1 LKARVEI
8 FYFGCCPYSYF
19 FAYSGNFLDE
29 TWTRTG
35 GDFKEELKRLG
46 VEVAEY
52 NMLEHPEIVVERA
65 LRIDPYNPFSSHARF
80 LIDKEEVSKEEFFTK
95 IRLLPKEE
103 PKCK

>member
-1 LKARVEI
+1 VEI

-19 FAYSGNFLDE
+19 FAYGGGFLDQ

-46 VEVAEY
+46 VEVVEY
-52 NMLEHPEIVVERA
+52 NMLEHPEIAGERA
-65 LRIDPYNPFSSHARF
+65 TQIDPYNPFSNHARL
-80 LIDKEEVSKEEFFTK
+80 LIDGKEVSKEEFFQK
-95 IRLLPKEE
+95 IRSLPREE